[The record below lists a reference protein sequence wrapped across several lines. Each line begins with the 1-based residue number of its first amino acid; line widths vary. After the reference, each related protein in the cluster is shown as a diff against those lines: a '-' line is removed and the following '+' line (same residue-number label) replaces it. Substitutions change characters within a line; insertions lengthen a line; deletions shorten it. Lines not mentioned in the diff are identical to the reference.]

1 MPADTSAGK
10 SSDVSPERESSELDI
25 CLCVPVLIMILPR
38 FDGVAKGGIYY
49 SIKGEQDGEA
59 TENLHAGVQSGGGP
73 LVKSSGK
80 PLSQIARELGIS
92 DSALSKWCKQLADQG
107 EQAFPGSGHQSAE
120 QEEIR
125 RLRRELEVTRQER
138 DIVKPWGQ

>member
-1 MPADTSAGK
+1 MVKQQKTYT
-10 SSDVSPERESSELDI
+10 REFK
-25 CLCVPVLIMILPR
+25 V
-38 FDGVAKGGIYY
+38 
-49 SIKGEQDGEA
+49 EA
-59 TENLHAGVQSGGGP
+59 VQ

>member
-1 MPADTSAGK
+1 MAKQQKLYT
-10 SSDVSPERESSELDI
+10 REFKLQ
-25 CLCVPVLIMILPR
+25 
-38 FDGVAKGGIYY
+38 A
-49 SIKGEQDGEA
+49 
-59 TENLHAGVQSGGGP
+59 VQ

-80 PLSQIARELGIS
+80 PMSQIARELGIS
-92 DSALSKWCKQLADQG
+92 DSALSKWCKQLVEQG

-138 DIVKPWGQ
+138 DILKKVVGIYSREAR